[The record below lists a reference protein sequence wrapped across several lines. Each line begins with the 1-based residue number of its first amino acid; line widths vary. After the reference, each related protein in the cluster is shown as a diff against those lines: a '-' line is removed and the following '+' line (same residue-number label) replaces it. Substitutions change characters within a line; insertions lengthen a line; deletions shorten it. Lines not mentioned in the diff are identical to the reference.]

1 MMKPLSVIISVVVIV
16 CLASACNTETKNA
29 AVQPAGIDDY
39 LGQYILDVDI
49 DLPNSYHVSWLEVLQ
64 EDGYLD
70 AGLLWNTGSVTPVS
84 NAYLAND
91 RSLIITISRNVVRK
105 RAPGGTPDASAAPG
119 ARGASATPGA
129 FAAPGA
135 RGALAALGEPIRT
148 QIITSW
154 LKINKNGDKIDG
166 VRYTPNNDGMGV
178 DSVTF
183 TGSKLPE
190 MPPAP
195 DLSTVRYGEPI
206 NLFNGK
212 DLTGWSLTDEK
223 STNPFSAVNGELVAT
238 IVRTPVPAAAAPGA
252 PPAGG
257 TQQPPAR
264 AQRIQYGNIK
274 TDKLFGD
281 FNLKLEVKIPPNGN
295 SGIYL
300 KGMYEVAVQDSYN
313 RPLDSHNMGAIYSR
327 ITPTVSAEKPPDT
340 WQTLD
345 ITLCDRHVTVIL
357 NGTTII
363 DNQPVYG
370 PTGGA
375 IHADVLADGP
385 IYLQGDHSSVAYRNI
400 VLTPIL
406 K

>member
-1 MMKPLSVIISVVVIV
+1 MEYRKCHTSVKCISCKRQIF
-16 CLASACNTETKNA
+16 NYYNFKKF
-29 AVQPAGIDDY
+29 
-39 LGQYILDVDI
+39 
-49 DLPNSYHVSWLEVLQ
+49 
-64 EDGYLD
+64 
-70 AGLLWNTGSVTPVS
+70 
-84 NAYLAND
+84 
-91 RSLIITISRNVVRK
+91 VRK

-257 TQQPPAR
+257 TQTTSSSGSKNT
-264 AQRIQYGNIK
+264 IWQYKN
-274 TDKLFGD
+274 
-281 FNLKLEVKIPPNGN
+281 
-295 SGIYL
+295 
-300 KGMYEVAVQDSYN
+300 
-313 RPLDSHNMGAIYSR
+313 
-327 ITPTVSAEKPPDT
+327 
-340 WQTLD
+340 
-345 ITLCDRHVTVIL
+345 
-357 NGTTII
+357 
-363 DNQPVYG
+363 
-370 PTGGA
+370 
-375 IHADVLADGP
+375 
-385 IYLQGDHSSVAYRNI
+385 
-400 VLTPIL
+400 
-406 K
+406 

>member
-1 MMKPLSVIISVVVIV
+1 MEHK
-16 CLASACNTETKNA
+16 
-29 AVQPAGIDDY
+29 
-39 LGQYILDVDI
+39 
-49 DLPNSYHVSWLEVLQ
+49 
-64 EDGYLD
+64 
-70 AGLLWNTGSVTPVS
+70 
-84 NAYLAND
+84 
-91 RSLIITISRNVVRK
+91 
-105 RAPGGTPDASAAPG
+105 
-119 ARGASATPGA
+119 
-129 FAAPGA
+129 
-135 RGALAALGEPIRT
+135 
-148 QIITSW
+148 
-154 LKINKNGDKIDG
+154 
-166 VRYTPNNDGMGV
+166 
-178 DSVTF
+178 
-183 TGSKLPE
+183 
-190 MPPAP
+190 
-195 DLSTVRYGEPI
+195 
-206 NLFNGK
+206 
-212 DLTGWSLTDEK
+212 
-223 STNPFSAVNGELVAT
+223 
-238 IVRTPVPAAAAPGA
+238 
-252 PPAGG
+252 
-257 TQQPPAR
+257 QPPAR

-375 IHADVLADGP
+375 IHADV
-385 IYLQGDHSSVAYRNI
+385 SSRWPHFICKVIIVCRYRNI